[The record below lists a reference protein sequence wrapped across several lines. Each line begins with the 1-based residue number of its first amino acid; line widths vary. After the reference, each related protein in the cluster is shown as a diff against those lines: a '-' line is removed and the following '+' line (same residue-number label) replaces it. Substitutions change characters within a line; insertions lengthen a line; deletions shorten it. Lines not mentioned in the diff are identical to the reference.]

1 MPMLMLICRVS
12 ADEDIPRQPD
22 TVPSLL
28 FCFFSKNERS
38 IYAQRPVFAPFST
51 RIRKLREA
59 TFGVRIGFHK
69 DESSGFGQTVGT

>member
-38 IYAQRPVFAPFST
+38 IYTTLNVRCSHRFPQGYASYGKQRSVFASVST
-51 RIRKLREA
+51 RMKVQVLGR
-59 TFGVRIGFHK
+59 
-69 DESSGFGQTVGT
+69 Q